1 MSATRDLVE
10 IRITVRGAVQGVG
23 YRWFARETAIRLGV
37 TGWVRNLPDGS
48 VELEARGPQAAI
60 DALLATLHEG
70 PPKASVRE
78 VRTVPRLSSDELHG
92 RFTILR

>member
-10 IRITVRGAVQGVG
+10 IRVTVRGAVQGVG

-37 TGWVRNLPDGS
+37 SGWVRNRPDGS

-70 PPKASVRE
+70 PPSASVCE
-78 VRTVPRLSSDELHG
+78 VHTAPRTSSDEFHE